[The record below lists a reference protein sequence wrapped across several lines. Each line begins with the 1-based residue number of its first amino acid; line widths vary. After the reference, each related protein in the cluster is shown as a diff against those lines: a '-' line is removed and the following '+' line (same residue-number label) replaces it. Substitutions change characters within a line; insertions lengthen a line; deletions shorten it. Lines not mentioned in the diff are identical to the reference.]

1 MDDTPYRQNPVL
13 TRELRTASSSDHEEH
28 NEQKKLFASVVLPC
42 LALVAPMSMSEDDRK
57 LWLRASYVAL
67 GHLPF
72 DLLTLGAKAAM
83 ANCTHPSKI
92 VPTILE
98 HVGEQAKWRTEKR
111 EKPLRL
117 AAPGKAKAGPLDRK
131 TLDRMGAG
139 GSELLTALRDLGLT
153 AGYLYRGEDG
163 RIHESFEKRDAA

>member
-1 MDDTPYRQNPVL
+1 M
-13 TRELRTASSSDHEEH
+13 REQRTGSSSDPDA
-28 NEQKKLFASVVLPC
+28 QKKQFAAVVLPC
-42 LALVAPMSMSEDDRK
+42 LALVAPMSMNEEDRK

-72 DLLTLGAKAAM
+72 DLLALGAKAAM
-83 ANCTHPSKI
+83 ASCTHPSKI

-98 HVGEQAKWRTEKR
+98 HVGEQAKWRTERK

-117 AAPGKAKAGPLDRK
+117 APVGGAVAQPLDRR
-131 TLDRMGAG
+131 TLNRMGAG
-139 GSELLTALRDLGLT
+139 GGELLTALRDLGMA

-163 RIHESFEKRDAA
+163 KIYEAFDQQGKAA